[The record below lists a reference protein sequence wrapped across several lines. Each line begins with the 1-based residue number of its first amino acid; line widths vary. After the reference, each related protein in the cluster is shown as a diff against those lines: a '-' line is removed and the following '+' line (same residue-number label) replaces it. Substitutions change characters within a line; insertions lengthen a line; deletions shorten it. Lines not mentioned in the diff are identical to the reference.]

1 MRGTAAFCT
10 AVLTAA
16 SIFVA
21 QGAETMKK
29 PVVKVIEG
37 GEPSQDY
44 RTCRRMLVGPG
55 INEPAP
61 FPGWGGFVGWEAPIR
76 LRNGTWLVGFNAGY
90 WHASPPTP
98 FTLPPATIAAWEK
111 LGMPTDVDA
120 PRGGRAMLIRSTD
133 EGVTWSRPET
143 LIDTPWDDRHPN
155 FCELSDG
162 TILCS
167 FFTYPGGRQDPGRD
181 PSKTPLTGIIRSF
194 DGGKT
199 WEQTPKRLDGPFTS
213 DSTDGPIIEL
223 PDGSAL
229 LAVSASPVGGGPDV
243 AAIYRTTDRGET
255 WELLSTVKSE
265 NPMYE
270 PSIARLPDGRLVLIA
285 RPEGDIAWSDD
296 GGKTWTDPV
305 TFGIRL
311 FEPGLICLRDGTL
324 LCLHGSYG
332 AGGFRAM
339 FSTDGGMTWLCPAKD
354 YAFPVD
360 PSVYGYAKGIELP
373 DGSVFAVYI
382 NTGGHRTEDAKSN
395 AIWGIRLRVRPD
407 YSGIDLLPAPGLP
420 GADEPPQG

>member
-1 MRGTAAFCT
+1 MSSVAALSLAIVVSPGVFLAQEGP
-10 AVLTAA
+10 AVK
-16 SIFVA
+16 
-21 QGAETMKK
+21 E
-29 PVVKVIEG
+29 PVVKVVEG
-37 GEPSQDY
+37 GEPTQDY
-44 RTCRRMLVGPG
+44 RECRRMLIGPG
-55 INEPAP
+55 VNEPDP
-61 FPGWGGFVGWEAPIR
+61 FPGWGGFVGWEAPAR
-76 LRNGTWLVGFNAGY
+76 LRDGTWLVGFNAGY

-98 FTLPPATIAAWEK
+98 FKLGAGDLETWSG
-111 LGMPTDVDA
+111 LGMPTDIDA
-120 PRGGRAMLIRSTD
+120 PRGGRAMIMRSND
-133 EGVTWSRPET
+133 EGVTWSKPET
-143 LIDTPWDDRHPN
+143 LIDAPADDRHPN

-167 FFTYPGGRQDPGRD
+167 FFTYPGGRADAGRD
-181 PSKTPLTGIIRSF
+181 PSETALTGIIRSF

-229 LAVSASPVGGGPDV
+229 IAVSAAPADGGPGV
-243 AAIYRTTDRGET
+243 AAIYRTTDSGDT

-270 PSIARLPDGRLVLIA
+270 PSIAELPDGRLVLIG

-311 FEPGLICLRDGTL
+311 FEPGLICLKDGTL

-339 FSTDGGMTWLCPAKD
+339 FSTDGGETWICPAEGH
-354 YAFPVD
+354 AFPVD

-382 NTGGHRTEDAKSN
+382 STGGHTTEDAKSN

-407 YSGIDLLPAPGLP
+407 HSGIDLLPAPGL
-420 GADEPPQG
+420 